1 MMLPDYGALSSPLW
15 GCIPEL
21 WGGGGTSLP
30 SAASVSV
37 SENSEGMKTLT
48 S

>member
-21 WGGGGTSLP
+21 WGGGEPLSLQLLLYL
-30 SAASVSV
+30 SQ
-37 SENSEGMKTLT
+37 KTAKE
-48 S
+48 